1 MRTATSAVATAA
13 SWRCRIGHGSLD
25 LVVEGVGRGLGSGSL
40 ALATLLVAL
49 AITPS
54 CGPLAQSCTLAD
66 CTDGLFVDFYLR
78 TPGAYSLAADVDGQ
92 VVACAGS
99 LPVDGTESCT
109 GPGRVGF
116 PWSGAPPNDQMIWG
130 MNVDVVGAQ
139 SVHLMI
145 ARDGTTI
152 LDETFS
158 PQWIDSAPNGVDCGP
173 VCNVAAA
180 SFNVE

>member
-1 MRTATSAVATAA
+1 
-13 SWRCRIGHGSLD
+13 L
-25 LVVEGVGRGLGSGSL
+25 GRGLGSGRLGL
-40 ALATLLVAL
+40 ALATLLVAVAL
-49 AITPS
+49 PSS

-66 CTDGLFVDFYLR
+66 CTDGLFVDFYLK
-78 TPGAYSLAADVDGQ
+78 TPGAYSLTADVDGQ

-109 GPGRVGF
+109 GPGRVEF
-116 PWSGAPPNDQMIWG
+116 PWSGAPIWG
-130 MNVDVVGAQ
+130 MNIDVVGAQ
-139 SVHLMI
+139 SVHLVI

-180 SFNVE
+180 SFKVE